1 MLSSKLLNK
10 DDILCEKPE
19 FLSNIKNSLT
29 DIHIKNSFKNISL
42 EEFNIKEFFINQ
54 NYTLCSISFE
64 IEKNQIKIPL
74 KKILEEYFYNQKD
87 VQIVLQGYNSDTG
100 KDLYINSEKNNDVK
114 IEFQCSPTEVTLL
127 ILVPNSLLI

>member
-29 DIHIKNSFKNISL
+29 DIHIKNSFRNMPL
-42 EEFNIKEFFINQ
+42 EKFSIKEFFINQ
-54 NYTLCSISFE
+54 NYTLCSLEFL
-64 IEKNQIKIPL
+64 IEKNQINISL
-74 KKILEEYFYNQKD
+74 KKILEKYFYNQQD
-87 VQIVLQGYNSDTG
+87 VLVVLRGYNPNTG
-100 KDLYINSEKNNDVK
+100 KDLYINSEKNKDVK